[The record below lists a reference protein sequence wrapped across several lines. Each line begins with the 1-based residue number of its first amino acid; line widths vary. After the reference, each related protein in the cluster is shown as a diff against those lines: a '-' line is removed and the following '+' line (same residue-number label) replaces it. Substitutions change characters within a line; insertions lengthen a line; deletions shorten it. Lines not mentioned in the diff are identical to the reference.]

1 MQFVNSQGLIVPN
14 NLKYQINDSN
24 LNYLNL
30 PKSIDWRNINNV
42 VNPIKDQSFC
52 GACWA
57 FSALGSLESIY
68 AISTGKLKV
77 LSEQNIVDCAA
88 PQPGY
93 NGCRGGWM
101 SWAFDYI
108 KNNNGINTQS
118 SYPYNAY
125 SVSLF

>member
-1 MQFVNSQGLIVPN
+1 MQFVNSQGLTVPN
-14 NLKYQINDSN
+14 NLKHDNNDSN
-24 LNYLNL
+24 LTYLNL
-30 PKSIDWRNINNV
+30 PKSIDWRSNNNV
-42 VNPIKDQSFC
+42 VNPIKDQSVC

-88 PQPGY
+88 QPGY
-93 NGCRGGWM
+93 NGCKGGWM

-108 KNNNGINTQS
+108 KKNNGINTQS

-125 SVSLF
+125 SVSLLF

>member
-14 NLKYQINDSN
+14 NIKYENKSK
-24 LNYLNL
+24 LTYLNL
-30 PKSIDWRNINNV
+30 PNSIDWRNKNNNSF
-42 VNPIKDQSFC
+42 VNPIKDQFVC

-57 FSALGSLESIY
+57 FSALSSLESIY
-68 AISTGKLKV
+68 AISTGKLKD
-77 LSEQNIVDCAA
+77 LSEQNVIDCAT
-88 PQPGY
+88 PGN

-118 SYPYNAY
+118 SYPYSY
-125 SVSLF
+125 SVSFF

>member
-1 MQFVNSQGLIVPN
+1 MQFVNGQGLIVPN
-14 NLKYQINDSN
+14 NLKHDNNDFN
-24 LNYLNL
+24 LTYLNL
-30 PKSIDWRNINNV
+30 PKSIDWRNNNNV
-42 VNPIKDQSFC
+42 VNPIKDQSVC

-88 PQPGY
+88 EPGY
-93 NGCRGGWM
+93 NGGWM

-108 KNNNGINTQS
+108 KKNNGINTQS
-118 SYPYNAY
+118 SYPYSY
-125 SVSLF
+125 SVSYF